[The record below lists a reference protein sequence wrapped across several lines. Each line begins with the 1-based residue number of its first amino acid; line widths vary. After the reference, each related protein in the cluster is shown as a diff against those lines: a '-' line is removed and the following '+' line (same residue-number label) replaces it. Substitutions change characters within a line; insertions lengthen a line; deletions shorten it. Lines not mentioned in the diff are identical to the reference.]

1 MGLEGGE
8 VVVGPDGVVGR
19 LMEGTMFVVDGTEG
33 VVGALIVVVGLG
45 NWLGGPAGRPAT
57 FSIFNSQR
65 VSFRG
70 TFLSYR
76 IEKKG
81 EMRGVKKIQT
91 WRSLRTGLCRRYQ
104 TVGPVGPHRRPDS
117 RSRHSANGSRPDA
130 DLKTTL
136 KAPRI

>member
-57 FSIFNSQR
+57 FSIFTIKGSLLEVHFYLIGLKR
-65 VSFRG
+65 K
-70 TFLSYR
+70 
-76 IEKKG
+76 EK
-81 EMRGVKKIQT
+81 
-91 WRSLRTGLCRRYQ
+91 
-104 TVGPVGPHRRPDS
+104 
-117 RSRHSANGSRPDA
+117 
-130 DLKTTL
+130 
-136 KAPRI
+136 

>member
-81 EMRGVKKIQT
+81 EMRGVKLNT
-91 WRSLRTGLCRRYQ
+91 DLAVFEDRSVPAVSNCW
-104 TVGPVGPHRRPDS
+104 
-117 RSRHSANGSRPDA
+117 ACW
-130 DLKTTL
+130 
-136 KAPRI
+136 APSEA